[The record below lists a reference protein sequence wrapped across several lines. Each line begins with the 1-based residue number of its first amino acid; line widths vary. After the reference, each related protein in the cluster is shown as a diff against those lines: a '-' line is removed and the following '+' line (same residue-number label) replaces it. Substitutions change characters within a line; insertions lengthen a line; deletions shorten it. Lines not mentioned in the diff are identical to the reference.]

1 MKIISAG
8 LASHLAS
15 RGTTLATCWKVTRT
29 DSVVFGFTDHDVDLT
44 VSAVLYVASTGYT
57 RSAIQ
62 TDSALAV
69 DNLDLEGVFD
79 SAAITEADLRAGLW
93 DYASVEI
100 FLVNWADLTQ
110 GTMKLRKGRLGQ
122 SNAGKTR
129 YTTELRGLMQHLQQE
144 VGRIYGPADD
154 VDLGDARSG
163 INIATY
169 TVTGTITSVTNNRIF
184 ADTGRTEATNYF
196 DYGKLTFTSGLNN
209 GLGMEVKTFTSGA
222 DTFELQLPMPYDVQI
237 GDTYSVYAGYDKSLT
252 QALNKFNNVVNFRGF
267 PFVPGTDRMM
277 SGGI

>member
-1 MKIISAG
+1 MKNISAN
-8 LASHLAS
+8 LESHLVS
-15 RGTTLATCWKVTRT
+15 RNTSLATCWKVTRT
-29 DSVVFGFTDHDVDLT
+29 DGTVFGFTDHDVDLT
-44 VSAVLYVASTGYT
+44 VSAVVYKASTGYT

-62 TDSALAV
+62 TNSALAV

-93 DYASVEI
+93 DYAAVEI
-100 FLVNWADLTQ
+100 FLVNWADLSQ
-110 GTMKLRKGRLGQ
+110 GTLKLRKGRLGQ
-122 SNAGKTR
+122 SQAGKTR
-129 YTTELRGLMQHLQQE
+129 YTTELRGLIQHLQQE

-169 TVTGTITSVTNNRIF
+169 TVTGTITSVTNNRVF
-184 ADTGRTEATNYF
+184 ADTSRTEATGYF

-209 GLGMEVKTFTSGA
+209 GLGMEVKTFTSVG
-222 DTFELQLPMPYDVQI
+222 DVFELQLPMPYDVEI
-237 GDTYSVYAGYDKSLT
+237 GDTYSVYAGYDKSLS

-267 PFVPGTDRMM
+267 PYVPGVDRMI
-277 SGGI
+277 SGGL

>member
-8 LASHLAS
+8 LASHLDTKETS
-15 RGTTLATCWKVTRT
+15 LATCWKVTRT
-29 DSVVFGFTDHDVDLT
+29 DGQIFGFTDLDVDLT
-44 VSAVLYVASTGYT
+44 VSSILYVASTGYT

-79 SAAITEADLRAGLW
+79 SSAITEQDLRAGLW

-100 FLVNWADLTQ
+100 FLVNWADLSQ

-122 SNAGKTR
+122 SNAGRTR

-169 TVTGTITSVTNNRIF
+169 TVTGTITGVTNNREF
-184 ADTGRTEATNYF
+184 NDTGRAEATGHF
-196 DYGKLTFTSGLNN
+196 DYGKITFTSGLND
-209 GLGMEVKTFTSGA
+209 GLSMEVKSYSSVAGN
-222 DTFELQLPMPYDVQI
+222 FELQLPMPYDVQA
-237 GDTYSVYAGYDKSLT
+237 GDTYSVHAGYDKSLN

-267 PFVPGTDRMM
+267 PYVPGTDRMM
-277 SGGI
+277 SGGL